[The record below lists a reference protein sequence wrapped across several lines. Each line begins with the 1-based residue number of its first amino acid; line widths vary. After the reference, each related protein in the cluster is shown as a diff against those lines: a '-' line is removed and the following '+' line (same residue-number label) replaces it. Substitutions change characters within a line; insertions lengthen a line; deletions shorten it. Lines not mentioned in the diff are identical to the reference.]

1 MMQGKTEVS
10 ISELAQACD
19 SESMSAIYR
28 HPDVS
33 SIREVEIKDDD
44 TADSNPTDNPK
55 LIVGGATLLLRHWR
69 VLATCH
75 GDGVIKGLCILECS
89 TLDCK

>member
-19 SESMSAIYR
+19 VDKMSAIYR

-33 SIREVEIKDDD
+33 STSEVEINDGG
-44 TADSNPTDNPK
+44 TAESNSAENPK
-55 LIVGGATLLLRHWR
+55 LIVGGATLLLRH
-69 VLATCH
+69 
-75 GDGVIKGLCILECS
+75 
-89 TLDCK
+89 